1 MYKLNPDFDGIAS
14 NSVSKIELPSVL
26 SIPFDPANTDY
37 QQFKTDVLGGAEL
50 QDADGNVMTQAEVQS
65 FLETLP

>member
-1 MYKLNPDFDGIAS
+1 MVTYSQIKNCNVVKRSDGA
-14 NSVSKIELPSVL
+14 

-37 QQFKTDVLGGAEL
+37 QQFKKDL
-50 QDADGNVMTQAEVQS
+50 QSGVALEDATGTVMTSAQITA